1 METAAS
7 TAVFARISVS
17 GDFHLLRYQRSY
29 KYYTLRAVALPA
41 LLEAVEALPEFA
53 RSVSALPPSSPR
65 VHLSGLPGSSDAAL
79 IAALSRRAPGRFFVV
94 IAESVAAAERW
105 LADLESLD
113 EEIGVA
119 FYPPR
124 EGFGE
129 AEPHAEVAG
138 ERVETLERLGRGD
151 IRILLT
157 TARALL
163 ERTQLPR
170 ALAHTRLELR
180 KGDTRRPEDLA
191 SHLESIGFE
200 RVPMVEDV
208 AQFSVRGGIFDVYG
222 FGMAEPVRLE
232 FWGDDVVEL
241 RHFDLVTQRST
252 RDAELALILPVDG
265 QISGI
270 AEGSARISIVSL
282 FASDTV
288 VVIPEDSHV
297 GPELVRTWDE
307 AQHHIELA
315 RRRGEDTPDR
325 ESLYATPSELMSAL
339 LARGLVGL
347 TATDPA
353 RIPDFLESGRD
364 SSGVLISGSDTRHMQ
379 ETTTIH
385 FPLRSPE
392 PILRDMKRLREVV
405 ADGLSTV
412 ILCDNAGQA
421 ERLEELLSEGQRPP
435 NAGLAI
441 GVLSGGFVI
450 PPFGDNQGLRVLTD
464 HEIFRRE
471 RRIRRA
477 RRYTTGS
484 AIETLTALTPGD
496 YVVHLEHGVGIYR
509 GIEKIF
515 FRESTVEAAV
525 IEYEGGD
532 RLNVPLYRIDQIER
546 YRSAADITSDTAPPR
561 LHSLG
566 GKRWAQQRDRTRAA
580 IQEMTAELLDL
591 YARRK
596 VATRPPHVPDTPWQ
610 RQLESSFLF
619 EDTPDQ
625 RTATTDVKSDM
636 ERARPMDRLL
646 VGDVGYGKTEIAVR
660 AAFKAVQ
667 SGRQVAVLVP
677 TTILAEQ
684 HARTF
689 GDRLAD
695 FPINVRT
702 LSRFVTPKQQ
712 QEIISALADGRID
725 IVIGT
730 HRLLSPDVKF
740 KSLGVIVVDEEHRFG
755 VKHKERLK
763 QLKLESDVLTLTA
776 TPIPRTLHISLAGLR
791 DMTLMQTPPRDRSPV
806 LTFVEPRDE
815 GLIEEGI
822 TRELD
827 RGGQVFFVH
836 NRIETIDAI
845 ADHIRRL
852 VPRARIA
859 VGHGQMRERDLEQV
873 MREFVDAETDVLVS
887 TMIVESGL
895 DVPNANTM
903 FVNHAH
909 HFGLAQ
915 LYQLRGRVGRSHRRA
930 TCYLLVPDADIEEDA
945 NRRLKILEHHTE
957 LGAGYRIALKDLELR
972 GAGNL
977 LGPEQSGFVTAV
989 GFDMYL
995 RMLEE
1000 TVGRLLRGDTSPK
1013 LQPSDVSVDVPSYLP
1028 DEYIA
1033 AQDAKL
1039 DVYRRLTHMIDPDDI
1054 DGLRAEMRDRF
1065 GPLPPPAEAFFA
1077 VALLRVLGGA
1087 AEMESILVRGN
1098 EARITFREHAVPR
1111 MKGISAAFHEVQFQA
1126 EVRRAHPL
1134 SLKLTRLGGAEL
1146 LSGLVRALATL
1157 RAQVT
1162 SGTQSTKSK

>member
-1 METAAS
+1 M
-7 TAVFARISVS
+7 
-17 GDFHLLRYQRSY
+17 
-29 KYYTLRAVALPA
+29 ALPA

-53 RSVSALPPSSPR
+53 RSLSALPPSNPR
-65 VHLSGLPGSSDAAL
+65 VHLSGLPGSSDAAVVASL
-79 IAALSRRAPGRFFVV
+79 ARRAPGRFFVV
-94 IAESVAAAERW
+94 VAESVAAAERW
-105 LADLESLD
+105 LADLDSLD
-113 EEIGVA
+113 EALPVV

-138 ERVETLERLGRGD
+138 ERVETLERLGSGD
-151 IRILLT
+151 VRVLLT

-170 ALAHTRLELR
+170 ALASARLELR
-180 KGDTRRPEDLA
+180 KGDARRPEDLA
-191 SHLESIGFE
+191 QHLESIGFE
-200 RVPMVEDV
+200 RVEMVEDV
-208 AQFSVRGGIFDVYG
+208 AQFSVRGGIFDVYS
-222 FGMAEPVRLE
+222 FGMADPVRLE
-232 FWGDDVVEL
+232 FWGDEIAEL

-252 RDAELALILPVDG
+252 RDAELALVLPVDG
-265 QISGI
+265 QVSGI
-270 AEGSARISIVSL
+270 TEDSARVSIVSL
-282 FASDTV
+282 FSPDTL

-297 GPELVRTWDE
+297 GPELIRTWDE

-315 RRRGEDTPDR
+315 RRRGEDAPDR
-325 ESLYATPSELMSAL
+325 DALYATPAEIVGSLFAL
-339 LARGLVGL
+339 GMIGVTTNREGV
-347 TATDPA
+347 
-353 RIPDFLESGRD
+353 PDFLEDAAMSP
-364 SSGVLISGSDTRHMQ
+364 MQ
-379 ETTTIH
+379 QLEPVVVD
-385 FPLRSPE
+385 FALSPPE

-405 ADGLSTV
+405 ADGLTTL

-421 ERLEELLSEGQRPP
+421 ERLDELLAEKQRPP
-435 NAGLAI
+435 NAALAI
-441 GVLSGGFVI
+441 GVLNGGFVI
-450 PPFGDNQGLRVLTD
+450 QPFGDNQGLRVLTD

-471 RRIRRA
+471 RRIRRS
-477 RRYTTGS
+477 RRYSTGS
-484 AIETLTALTPGD
+484 SIESLTALKPGD

-546 YRSAADITSDTAPPR
+546 YRSAADITTDAAPPR

-596 VATRPPHVPDTPWQ
+596 VATRPPHLSDTPWQ

-695 FPINVRT
+695 FPVVVRT
-702 LSRFVTPKQQ
+702 MSRFETTKQQ
-712 QEIISALADGRID
+712 QAVIEQLADGRID

-730 HRLLSPDVKF
+730 HRLLSPDVRF
-740 KSLGVIVVDEEHRFG
+740 KNLGVIVVDEEHRFG
-755 VKHKERLK
+755 VKHKEKLK
-763 QLKLESDVLTLTA
+763 QLKLDTDVLTLTA

-806 LTFVEPRDE
+806 LTFVEPWDD

-822 TRELD
+822 ARELD

-836 NRIETIDAI
+836 NRIETIEVI
-845 ADHIRRL
+845 ADHIRRI
-852 VPRARIA
+852 VPRARVE
-859 VGHGQMRERDLEQV
+859 VGHGQMRERDLERV
-873 MREFVDAETDVLVS
+873 MREFVDGETDVLVS

-903 FVNHAH
+903 FVNYAH
-909 HFGLAQ
+909 HLGLAQ

-930 TCYLLVPDADIEEDA
+930 TCYLMVPEADIDEEA

-1000 TVGRLLRGDTSPK
+1000 AVGRILRGDSGPK
-1013 LQPSDVSVDVPSYLP
+1013 LQPADISVDVPSYLP

-1039 DVYRRLTHMIDPDDI
+1039 DVYRRLTHITDPEEI
-1054 DGLRAEMRDRF
+1054 EALRSEVRDRF
-1065 GPLPPPAEAFFA
+1065 GVLPLPAEAFFS

-1087 AEMESILVRGN
+1087 AEIESILVRGN

-1146 LSGLVRALATL
+1146 LGGLVRALATL
-1157 RAQVT
+1157 RSQIA
-1162 SGTQSTKSK
+1162 SGTQSTKTK

>member
-1 METAAS
+1 M
-7 TAVFARISVS
+7 
-17 GDFHLLRYQRSY
+17 
-29 KYYTLRAVALPA
+29 ALPA
-41 LLEAVEALPEFA
+41 LIEAVEALPEFA
-53 RSVSALPPSSPR
+53 RSLASLPQSKAR
-65 VHLSGLPGSSDAAL
+65 LHLSGLKGSSDAA
-79 IAALSRRAPGRFFVV
+79 IVAALARRAPGRFFVV
-94 IAESVAAAERW
+94 LAESVSSAERW

-113 EEIGVA
+113 DALPVA

-129 AEPHAEVAG
+129 VEPHAEVAG
-138 ERVETLERLGRGD
+138 ERVESLERLSRGD
-151 IRILLT
+151 VRVLIT

-163 ERTQLPR
+163 ERTQLPG
-170 ALAHTRLELR
+170 ALAEARLEIR

-208 AQFSVRGGIFDVYG
+208 AQFSVRGGIFDIYG
-222 FGMAEPVRLE
+222 FGMADPVRLE
-232 FWGDDVVEL
+232 FWGDDVTEL
-241 RHFDLVTQRST
+241 RHFDLVSQRST
-252 RDAELALILPVDG
+252 REAEVALILPVDG
-265 QISGI
+265 QVTRS
-270 AEGSARISIVSL
+270 AETGERVSIVSL
-282 FASDTV
+282 FPPDSI
-288 VVIPEDSHV
+288 VIVPEDSHV
-297 GPELVRTWDE
+297 APELTRTWDE

-315 RRRGEDTPDR
+315 RRRGEEVANRT
-325 ESLYATPSELMSAL
+325 ELYATAPEILDAL
-339 LARGLVGL
+339 NTRGLIAL
-347 TATDPA
+347 TTDET
-353 RIPDFLESGRD
+353 RDPDFTSHEAERTGFEA
-364 SSGVLISGSDTRHMQ
+364 V
-379 ETTTIH
+379 H
-385 FPLRSPE
+385 FPLQPPE
-392 PILRDMKRLREVV
+392 PILRDMKRLREIVS
-405 ADGLSTV
+405 DGLATI

-435 NAGLAI
+435 NAALAI
-441 GVLSGGFVI
+441 GVLNGGFVI

-471 RRIRRA
+471 RRIRRS
-477 RRYTTGS
+477 RRYVTGT
-484 AIETLTALTPGD
+484 AIESLTALTPGD

-509 GIEKIF
+509 GIEQVF

-546 YRSAADITSDTAPPR
+546 YRSASDITSDSPIPR

-596 VATRPPHVPDTPWQ
+596 VATRPPHLPDTPWQ

-625 RTATTDVKSDM
+625 RTATTDVKGDM

-695 FPINVRT
+695 FPLSVKT
-702 LSRFVTPKQQ
+702 MSRFETPKQQ
-712 QEIISALADGRID
+712 QAVIESLADGRTD

-730 HRLLSPDVKF
+730 HRLLSPDVNF
-740 KSLGVIVVDEEHRFG
+740 KNLGVIIVDEEHRFG

-763 QLKLESDVLTLTA
+763 QLKVETDVLTLTA

-806 LTFVEPRDE
+806 LTFVEPWDPT
-815 GLIEEGI
+815 LIEEGI

-836 NRIETIDAI
+836 NRVETIESI
-845 ADHIRRL
+845 AERVRHI
-852 VPRARIA
+852 VPRARVA
-859 VGHGQMRERDLEQV
+859 VGHGQMRERELEQV
-873 MREFVDAETDVLVS
+873 MREFVEGETDILVS

-903 FVNHAH
+903 FVNDAH
-909 HFGLAQ
+909 RFGLAQ

-930 TCYLLVPDADIEEDA
+930 TCYLLVPEGDIDEEA
-945 NRRLKILEHHTE
+945 NRRLRILEHHTE

-1000 TVGRLLRGDTSPK
+1000 TVGRLLRGDSRPRLTPA
-1013 LQPSDVSVDVPSYLP
+1013 DVSADVPAFLP
-1028 DEYIA
+1028 DDYIS

-1039 DVYRRLTHMIDPDDI
+1039 DIYRRLTHMTQPEEIEAVRD
-1054 DGLRAEMRDRF
+1054 EVRDRF
-1065 GPLPPPAEAFFA
+1065 GPLPPPAEAFFHIA
-1077 VALLRVLGGA
+1077 MLRVLGGI

-1098 EARITFREHAVPR
+1098 DARITFREHAVPR

-1146 LSGLVRALATL
+1146 LSGLVRALANL

-1162 SGTQSTKSK
+1162 SDTQSTKTR